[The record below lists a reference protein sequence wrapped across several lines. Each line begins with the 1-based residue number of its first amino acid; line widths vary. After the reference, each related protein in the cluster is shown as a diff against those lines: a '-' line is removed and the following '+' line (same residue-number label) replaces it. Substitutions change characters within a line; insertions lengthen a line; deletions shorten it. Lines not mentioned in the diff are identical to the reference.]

1 MIKKKFNINIS
12 QSIGDTKLITSFK
25 MNPEIISIFGPSGS
39 GKTSILN
46 AIAGIN
52 KPIKGKISLGNTIL
66 FDSKKNINIPIN
78 QRNIGYCFQDERL
91 FPHLNV
97 FKNLTYNFK
106 NEENKNIH
114 DIIDVLDL
122 SKILKRKIKNLS
134 GGEKKRVALGRALIS
149 KSNLLLLDEPL
160 SGVEKTRKEKILSY
174 IKIFSK
180 KENLPV
186 LYVTH
191 DKNEVKILTKKIFC
205 IENHQLNKVQ
215 EI

>member
-1 MIKKKFNINIS
+1 MINKKFNINIS
-12 QSIGDTKLITSFK
+12 QSIGDSKLVTSFK
-25 MNPEIISIFGPSGS
+25 INPEIISIFGPSGS

-52 KPIKGKISLGNTIL
+52 KPIEGKISLGDTI
-66 FDSKKNINIPIN
+66 FYESKKNINIPIN

-97 FKNLTYNFK
+97 IKNLTYNFK
-106 NEENKNIH
+106 NEENKNLS
-114 DIIDVLDL
+114 DIINVLDL
-122 SKILKRKIKNLS
+122 SKILKRRIKNLS

-160 SGVEKTRKEKILSY
+160 SGVEKNRKEKILCY

-180 KENLPV
+180 IENLPV

-205 IENHQLNKVQ
+205 IENYQLNKVK